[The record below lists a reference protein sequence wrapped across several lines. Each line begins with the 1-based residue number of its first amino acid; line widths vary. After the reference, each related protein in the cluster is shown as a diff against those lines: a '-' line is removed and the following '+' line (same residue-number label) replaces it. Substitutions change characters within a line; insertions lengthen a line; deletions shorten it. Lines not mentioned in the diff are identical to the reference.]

1 MVNEWMN
8 EWTVWCCQETVSVEM
23 QKYSDVINELKASQE
38 LCEQLE
44 SRCTEKSTQLEQ
56 TNVAMEEK
64 QQAFDVAL
72 LYIVI

>member
-1 MVNEWMN
+1 
-8 EWTVWCCQETVSVEM
+8 M